1 MTKKLYEE
9 DAYLSSF
16 DSTVTK
22 CFPYKD
28 AYAIVLKET
37 AFFPEEAGQ
46 TADSGTLNG
55 ERVIDIQLNDGEIFH
70 ILSHPLKEGDP
81 VHGELDFEV
90 RFHKMQNHSG
100 EHIVSGIVYSLFGLE
115 NVGFHLGSKDVTLDF
130 SGELTRGQLDH
141 VEELANEAVYRN
153 LPITARY
160 PSSDELATLFY
171 RSKLSLEKN
180 VRIVTIEGVDS
191 CACCAPHVSRT
202 GEIGAIKLLDFMRY
216 KGGVRIHMQC
226 GRAALAD
233 YRQKYEQVAE
243 ASSLMSVKQGEIAD
257 GVRALLAAQEAL
269 KGHIRELRNALVLRD
284 VESILPAPFCCFIR
298 SDMDLEHWR
307 SVAIALAG
315 KKDGIYLFFF
325 QRDENTYSYVLASRD
340 ASVDDLSSEM
350 HRRLNGRGGGR
361 NGVYQGSVRATKQEI
376 EIFIE
381 RYQAT

>member
-22 CFPYKD
+22 CFPYKN

-55 ERVIDIQLNDGEIFH
+55 ERVIDVQLNDGEIFH
-70 ILSHPLKEGDP
+70 ILSRPLKEGDL

-100 EHIVSGIVYSLFGLE
+100 EHIVSGIVYSLFGLD

-130 SGELTRGQLDH
+130 SGELTREQLDH
-141 VEELANEAVYRN
+141 VETLANEAVYRN

-160 PSSDELATLFY
+160 PSSDELPTLFY

-257 GVRALLAAQEAL
+257 GVRALLAVQEAL
-269 KGHIRELRNALVLRD
+269 KGQIRELRNALVIRD
-284 VESILPAPFCCFIR
+284 AETIFPAPFCCFIR
-298 SDMDLEHWR
+298 SDMDPEHWR
-307 SVAIALAG
+307 SVALALAG
-315 KKDGIYLFFF
+315 KQDGIYLFFF
-325 QRDENTYSYVLASRD
+325 RKDENTYSYVLASRD
-340 ASVDDLSSEM
+340 ASVDALSSEM

-381 RYQAT
+381 DYRAT